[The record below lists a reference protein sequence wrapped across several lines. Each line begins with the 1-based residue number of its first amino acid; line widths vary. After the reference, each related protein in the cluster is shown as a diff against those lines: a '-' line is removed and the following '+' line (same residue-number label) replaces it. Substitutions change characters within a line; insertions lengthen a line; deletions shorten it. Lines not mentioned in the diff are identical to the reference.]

1 MWRVARWASH
11 VVIAVLAFAT
21 AYEVTVAPTLDWWLL
36 PANFASVFQLAALY
50 AAVAAIVELALGI
63 ERYSWRFVSLRD
75 AIMIAR
81 SCAVSALAFLAVYFV
96 VARAA
101 GLPRSTFVL
110 VGVFQITGLLG
121 LRVLW
126 RARFDGNLLRSLL
139 FLGDR
144 SKVVRP
150 GDIKLA
156 VVGEPFQAE
165 AFLRGLEMDTD
176 HRYAPVAVICPSP
189 GDRGGFIR
197 SVPVIGST
205 ATLGET
211 CQALALRGREPD
223 AMLFLS
229 EPHSLPGVTTEQLA
243 DLTTT
248 GVKLLRRPAI
258 TEVNE
263 VVSAATLTEITFEEL
278 LSRPS
283 ITLDDL
289 IVRNYLCGKKV
300 LVTGAGGSIGSEL
313 SRQVAA
319 MGCSNLA
326 LLDSSESSL
335 FAIAAELRD
344 RMPSLPVVE
353 LLCDIRDGKRL
364 AHWFEAERPDIVF
377 HTAALKHV
385 PMLETYPCEA
395 VLTNICGTANVIAAA
410 QKCQS
415 GHLVLVSTDKAVDPS
430 SVMGATKR
438 IAEVLARTTSRASS
452 TRFSVV
458 RFGNV
463 LGSSGSVVPTFRR
476 QIERGGPVTV
486 THEAVERFFM
496 TIPEAVQLVLHASA
510 VGGEGNAGAGRLF
523 VLEMGKPVKII
534 DLARQMITLM
544 GKKPGVDIEIKV
556 TGLRPGEKLSEDL
569 VDVGEIVV
577 KHSETLLEV
586 VNRIDQERFQSALI
600 DDLERAAVN
609 GDATLVRERLFAAVR
624 GLREYVAEV
633 A

>member
-21 AYEVTVAPTLDWWLL
+21 AYEVSAERTLDWWLL

-81 SCAVSALAFLAVYFV
+81 SCAVSALAFLALYFV

-110 VGVFQITGLLG
+110 VGVFQIAGLLG

-165 AFLRGLEMDTD
+165 AFLRGLEIDTD
-176 HRYAPVAVICPSP
+176 HRYAPVAVICPHP

-205 ATLGET
+205 ATLGAT
-211 CQALALRGREPD
+211 CQTLALRNREPD

-243 DLTTT
+243 DLTTA

-319 MGCSNLA
+319 MGCGKLA

-344 RMPSLPVVE
+344 RMPSVPLVE

-364 AHWFEAERPDIVF
+364 THWFEAERPDIVF

-438 IAEVLARTTSRASS
+438 IAEVLARTTSRSSS

-510 VGGEGNAGAGRLF
+510 VGGEGKAGAGRLF